1 VQETEI
7 KVTFYIS
14 SLKLVSLN
22 PLFALVVYIS
32 SIIGVEHIFHKVH
45 YTQTLLIVV
54 VVIHKIKTILR
65 SKYIIEYIIYIFSVS
80 TNIFKN
86 CQLSKDNT

>member
-1 VQETEI
+1 MQETEI